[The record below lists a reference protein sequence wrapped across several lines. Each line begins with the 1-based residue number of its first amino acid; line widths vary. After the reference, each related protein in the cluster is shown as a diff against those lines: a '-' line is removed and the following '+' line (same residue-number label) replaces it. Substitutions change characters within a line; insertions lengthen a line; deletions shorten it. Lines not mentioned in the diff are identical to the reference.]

1 MDKYLQETRKREI
14 PDLIKKYN
22 KLVENVFDAV
32 SKPLPNFK
40 DFEKDGEV
48 IKTAEQQM
56 YSFIDVRN
64 KALDN
69 VNDILKK
76 INELENEL
84 NDPDYYKK
92 QEELSEKPLDK
103 PVNTLKK
110 YTKK

>member
-1 MDKYLQETRKREI
+1 MDNNLQETRKKEI

-22 KLVENVFDAV
+22 KLVDNIFDAV
-32 SKPLPNFK
+32 SKPLPEFV

-48 IKTAEQQM
+48 LKTAEQQM
-56 YSFIDVRN
+56 YLFIDVRN

-69 VNDILKK
+69 ANNILKK

-92 QEELSEKPLDK
+92 QEESLEKTVDK
-103 PVNTLKK
+103 PTNTLKK